1 MDAATIKTWPD
12 GTPIEGFEAKI
23 TSAFDRETG
32 EGKKGPWWRDDY
44 VVEDPEGADIRVK
57 HWNSP
62 HSRPFAVGEVLAIHG
77 KTSIYEGECSINGR
91 GSKIH
96 PLGKPDASAP
106 SGGSTP
112 AKAFKPTSTKATL
125 TIEECMALAVRV
137 RAELSENG
145 WTDEQAIMAHCNT
158 LIIGLQKGQ
167 IQAFSP
173 QTEAVP
179 ESSDSGFVPPGSED
193 GAPPLDAP
201 SPEPTDDDIP
211 F

>member
-96 PLGKPDASAP
+96 PLGKPDSGAP
-106 SGGSTP
+106 SGGGSTP
-112 AKAFKPTSTKATL
+112 AKSFRPDKAAL

-137 RAELSENG
+137 RNELFANG
-145 WTDEQAIMAHCNT
+145 WTDQQAIMAHCNT
-158 LIIGLQKGQ
+158 ILIGLQRGD
-167 IQAFSP
+167 IAAFSP

-193 GAPPLDAP
+193 GAPPLE
-201 SPEPTDDDIP
+201 SPDDDIP